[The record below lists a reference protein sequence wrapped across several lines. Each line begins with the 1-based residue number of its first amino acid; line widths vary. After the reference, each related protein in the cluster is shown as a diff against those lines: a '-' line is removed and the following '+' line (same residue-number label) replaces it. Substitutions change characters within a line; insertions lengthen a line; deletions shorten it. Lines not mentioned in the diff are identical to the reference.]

1 VAANPQTKPIDSAE
15 NWPLPSTSTIARKLI
30 LISPAPLKLRPYG
43 AIQILFIVYN
53 YYYYRPTEGGRL
65 SRPRHCSKGA
75 QPVPRAEYRT
85 DCRDKHNCPRRDSNL
100 DPSYG
105 SSRTDKSA
113 HTHTHTH
120 THTRSSQRSRG
131 AVNVANRMLWI
142 ISRTHGFYA
151 STPSPVERRQLTQQR
166 AQLITTCVSE
176 CVRSFAPTDM
186 CSSDICPSSAIRR

>member
-1 VAANPQTKPIDSAE
+1 MAANPQTKPIDSAE

-75 QPVPRAEYRT
+75 QPVPGLYIAPAVAINTTVRGVIRT
-85 DCRDKHNCPRRDSNL
+85 WILVMVPRGQTN
-100 DPSYG
+100 PH
-105 SSRTDKSA
+105 A
-113 HTHTHTH
+113 HTHTH
-120 THTRSSQRSRG
+120 THTRSSPRSRG
-131 AVNVANRMLWI
+131 AVNVARMLWI

-151 STPSPVERRQLTQQR
+151 STPSPVERRQLTQ
-166 AQLITTCVSE
+166 LSNVLS
-176 CVRSFAPTDM
+176 
-186 CSSDICPSSAIRR
+186 